1 MAINKFFTQYNPPV
15 DDGFKC
21 EGDSKTIQ
29 EFKDDCDIKVLIKR
43 MESGMSLSP
52 DSVKRGMARTPEY
65 GDFSQFQTM
74 DFAQMQ
80 NQINEAR
87 DNFMAL
93 PSDLRSRFGDDPAR
107 FIEWVNDPANVD
119 EAVKLGL
126 AVPRKQDVVQKVAGS
141 SEVSNENQKEG
152 VKEDVK

>member
-1 MAINKFFTQYNPPV
+1 MPKFFTQYNPLE
-15 DDGFKC
+15 DKGFAC
-21 EGDSKTIQ
+21 VGESKTIQ

-52 DSVKRGMARTPEY
+52 DSVKRGLARAPEY
-65 GDFSQFQTM
+65 GDFSRFQAM
-74 DFAQMQ
+74 DFAEMQ

-107 FIEWVNDPANVD
+107 FIEWVNDSTNMQ
-119 EAVKLGL
+119 EAIKLGL
-126 AVPRKQDVVQKVAGS
+126 VVPRKNDVVQKVDS
-141 SEVSNENQKEG
+141 SSVVSNEIQDNKE
-152 VKEDVK
+152 VK